1 VLPLIFTLF
10 KDREFE
16 VDFPEALIEAYCF
29 QSDFFGD
36 YDLKRRRDESS
47 YDSVGSIGARVK
59 NEALQKCIRLIR
71 SHKNLGIFGLNLDSF
86 LNKTADEKARYILEL
101 HQLVTELDDIPGI
114 GLSKA
119 TKILHTR
126 YPEII
131 PMIDNP
137 LQDEYGTLRPQWKEG
152 DWCHLFIDYYDNFL
166 VGKTYSNLCNVHSG
180 VSYLNLTKVRVFDI
194 LWWSFLKSKNET
206 YTGIK
211 WKTIRQLK

>member
-1 VLPLIFTLF
+1 MIFTLF

-16 VDFPEALIEAYCF
+16 VDYPEALIEAYCF
-29 QSDFFGD
+29 QGDFFGD

-47 YDSVGSIGARVK
+47 YASVGSIGARVK
-59 NEALQKCIRLIR
+59 NEALQECIRLIR
-71 SHKNLGIFGLNLDSF
+71 SHKNLGIFGLSLDSF
-86 LNKTADEKARYILEL
+86 LNKTADEKGRYILEL
-101 HQLVTELDDIPGI
+101 HELATELDDIPGI

-152 DWCHLFIDYYDNFL
+152 DWHHLFIDYYDNFL

-206 YTGIK
+206 YAGIK